1 MSEAPQQPVPAPNR
15 AAPGHR
21 FVDHPSEA
29 HLLVYGGS
37 MADVAGEAGR
47 ALASL
52 TLGEPLPEATGPW
65 REIEVCSPDAVA
77 LLVDW
82 LNELICLA
90 ESEQWMPLEFDVI
103 EATQTYL
110 HARLRGRALGTSPSL
125 VKAATHHGARLE
137 EMDGVLEAH
146 LLLDV

>member
-1 MSEAPQQPVPAPNR
+1 
-15 AAPGHR
+15 
-21 FVDHPSEA
+21 
-29 HLLVYGGS
+29 

>member
-1 MSEAPQQPVPAPNR
+1 MI
-15 AAPGHR
+15 
-21 FVDHPSEA
+21 
-29 HLLVYGGS
+29 YGAS
-37 MADVAGEAGR
+37 MTDVVGEAGR

-65 REIEVCSPDAVA
+65 REIELYSPDAVA

-82 LNELICLA
+82 LNELIYLA
-90 ESEQWMPLEFDVI
+90 ESEQWMPVEFDPI
-103 EATQTYL
+103 EVTHTYL
-110 HARLRGRALGTSPSL
+110 HARMRGRALGTSPSL

-137 EMDGVLEAH
+137 EVDGGLEAH